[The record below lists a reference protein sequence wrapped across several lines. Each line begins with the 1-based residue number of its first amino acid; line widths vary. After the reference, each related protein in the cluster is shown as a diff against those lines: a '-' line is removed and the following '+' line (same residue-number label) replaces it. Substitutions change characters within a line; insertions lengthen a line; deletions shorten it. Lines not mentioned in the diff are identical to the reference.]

1 MNKKLYYTVI
11 AMALITMA
19 TVIFVSYGKK
29 AEKAEQK
36 QVKIKIAPEKQ
47 LVKPDDI
54 VEETIV
60 GSEEQPVIGDQ
71 NGRGPVMTVI

>member
-19 TVIFVSYGKK
+19 AVIFVSYGKK
-29 AEKAEQK
+29 AEESEQE

-47 LVKPDDI
+47 LVKPDDLI
-54 VEETIV
+54 EEAIIGDDSQDVVGNETI
-60 GSEEQPVIGDQ
+60 I
-71 NGRGPVMTVI
+71 M

>member
-11 AMALITMA
+11 TMALITMA